1 MSMQEPIAEARS
13 KFVRCTADTFSSV
26 FEAALAKNAGGG
38 GSGGA
43 PPGHWNPT
51 VHGLAY
57 NVQKLLMEMDAE
69 LYDAE
74 AANYEAAQAAKA
86 QKEAAQAAQWAAV
99 SAMAA

>member
-1 MSMQEPIAEARS
+1 LAHFSRTFLTFLTFCAE
-13 KFVRCTADTFSSV
+13 
-26 FEAALAKNAGGG
+26 
-38 GSGGA
+38 
-43 PPGHWNPT
+43 GHWNST
-51 VHGLAY
+51 VHGLTY

-74 AANYEAAQAAKA
+74 AANYEAAQAAKV